1 MKLPTRR
8 TWLTSLLFLCLS
20 QTAAAEPWQ
29 NITQPIGTL
38 LVNPPESALSVNL
51 YLMSLDKN
59 ITPATFPFDPGTNV
73 TKIMTSQTLYFVRV
87 YDEATGSRPA
97 GSWIMRASE
106 ARGLNAA
113 QIRNIQAL
121 PDVPTKF
128 TFVKVPAGITLY
140 TGIAGPIVGWG
151 DGGANQSK
159 VMGPP
164 YVPEIN
170 HINQQ
175 LIGDCL
181 LCYRVLAPSGN
192 AHRVGAAFDRGT
204 PTPYSSLDTLYN
216 NLDMIYFAPNAGRL
230 QDALNSLSGEGATAS
245 QSVAFGNNALFME
258 AIRQNTANWV
268 TSAGAIREKS
278 GAKGNSELWANLTGG
293 TSFLRGDNGTASVNA
308 SGAGVQIGLNR
319 QLNPNVLVGA
329 ALGLANSSYSVND
342 RSSKGTLNGLNAG
355 LYGVAKSDNLY
366 FSGTLGYAWS
376 DTGSDRNVSVN
387 ELSNAQR
394 GSFASQILSV
404 RLETGYVARLE
415 SSNLTPFVALEPAW
429 LWQGAFSENMRS
441 SNTPVNMGLDYRS
454 QQISSL
460 PLSLGVQWD
469 SNVSL
474 ENGWT
479 LSPVMRLS
487 WIHEFNPTRQADA
500 SLQLMPSQSFTVYGA
515 SAPENMG
522 RLVLGLSGT
531 SRAGL
536 TGYVMLDANVSDRG
550 QAFGARAGLSL
561 LF

>member
-1 MKLPTRR
+1 MKLTIKR
-8 TWLTSLLFLCLS
+8 TGLASALLLCLS
-20 QTAAAEPWQ
+20 PFAAAEPWQ

-38 LVNPPESALSVNL
+38 LVNPPESALSVNQ

-59 ITPATFPFDPGTNV
+59 ITPATYPFDLRTDV
-73 TKIMTSQTLYFVRV
+73 TKIRTTQTLYFVRV
-87 YDEATGSRPA
+87 YDEATGSKPV

-106 ARGLNAA
+106 ARGLNTA

-128 TFVKVPAGITLY
+128 TFIKVPAGITLY

-159 VMGPP
+159 VIGPP

-204 PTPYSSLDTLYN
+204 PAPYSSLDTLYN
-216 NLDMIYFAPNAGRL
+216 NLDMIYFAPNPGRL

-245 QSVAFGNNALFME
+245 QSIAFGNNAFFME

-268 TSAGAIREKS
+268 TSVSPVGEKRT
-278 GAKGNSELWANLTGG
+278 AKGGSELWANLTGG
-293 TSFLRGDNGTASVNA
+293 TSLLRGDNGTASVNA

-319 QLNPNVLVGA
+319 PLTPNVLVGA

-342 RSSKGTLNGLNAG
+342 RASNGTLNGLNLG
-355 LYGVAKSDNLY
+355 LYGVAKADNLY
-366 FSGTLGYAWS
+366 LSGTLGYAWS
-376 DTGSDRNVSVN
+376 DTGSDRSVSVS
-387 ELSNAQR
+387 ELSNAQK
-394 GSFASQILSV
+394 GNFASQILSV

-415 SSNLTPFVALEPAW
+415 NSNLTPFIALEPAW
-429 LWQGAFSENMRS
+429 LWQGAFSENLRS
-441 SNTPVNMGLDYRS
+441 SNTPVNMGLNYRS

-460 PLSLGVQWD
+460 PLSLGMQWD
-469 SNVSL
+469 SNVTL
-474 ENGWT
+474 DNGWT
-479 LSPVMRLS
+479 LNPVMRLS
-487 WIHEFNPTRQADA
+487 WIHEFNSARQVDA
-500 SLQLMPSQSFTVYGA
+500 SLQLMPSQTFTVYGA

-536 TGYVMLDANVSDRG
+536 TGYVMLDANVSDRS
-550 QAFGARAGLSL
+550 QAFGARAGLSM